1 MSTTT
6 KLHCDTT
13 RGYSACASSLI
24 TDGLT
29 VEEARK
35 IGAAHGWRHTA
46 GRDYCPACSGSRVR
60 PRVIIAATPKA
71 TTRTAAAHERLQTA
85 SGLLLAH
92 SNRATGGTWRP
103 NRTPLVLRQLPGVEF
118 VTGGAHDSEC
128 VARTGPAGNE
138 QAAADAAYIA
148 LVDPNAGRAV
158 AGVLHEAFEHV
169 HQDHGMVATSLEQ
182 ACVDLADELLK
193 PKGER

>member
-6 KLHCDTT
+6 TLHCDTT
-13 RGYSACASSLI
+13 RGYSACASSLA

-29 VEEARK
+29 VQEARK
-35 IGAAHGWRHTA
+35 IAAAHGWRHTG
-46 GRDYCPACSGSRVR
+46 GRDYCPGCSGTRAR
-60 PRVIIAATPKA
+60 PRVILAADPQPPA
-71 TTRTAAAHERLQTA
+71 VRPAVERLQAA

-103 NRTPLVLRQLPGVEF
+103 SRTSLVLRQLPGVEF
-118 VTGGAHDSEC
+118 VTGGEHDSEC

-169 HQDHGMVATSLEQ
+169 HLDQGLVATSLEQ